1 VRCAVVGHT
10 EWVEFVRVPKLPAA
24 GEIVHASGTWAEPAG
39 GGAVAARQLALLA
52 GRCEFFAAL
61 GDDEIGRASS
71 RRLAE
76 LGVDL
81 HGQTTPGV
89 PSRRAWTH
97 VDAKGERTITLLSEK
112 LHPQGPL
119 PLGGYDAVFFTAGD
133 VSALQSARKADF
145 LAATPREAPTLRAAG
160 VHLDLLVG
168 SLNDPGEPID
178 GDVEAT
184 LIVQTDGAGGCIA
197 NGERF
202 PAASPPG
209 PVVDVYGAGDSFAAA
224 LCFAL
229 ARGDAL
235 PAAIALAS
243 RAGAA
248 VITGE
253 GPYAAQLDSAE

>member
-112 LHPQGPL
+112 LHPHGPL
-119 PLGGYDAVFFTAGD
+119 PLGGYNVVFFTAGD
-133 VSALQSARKADF
+133 VTVLFLPLAHTFGRLVHFCAPPTGFTIAFCPDVKRLAEAL
-145 LAATPREAPTLRAAG
+145 
-160 VHLDLLVG
+160 G
-168 SLNDPGEPID
+168 S
-178 GDVEAT
+178 
-184 LIVQTDGAGGCIA
+184 
-197 NGERF
+197 
-202 PAASPPG
+202 
-209 PVVDVYGAGDSFAAA
+209 
-224 LCFAL
+224 
-229 ARGDAL
+229 
-235 PAAIALAS
+235 
-243 RAGAA
+243 
-248 VITGE
+248 
-253 GPYAAQLDSAE
+253 